1 MPDRSNKYNL
11 VGFILASIFYL
22 IVLSLLAFYLQDQV
36 RKNINF
42 TLKKDNLLDITLVER
57 KSKKITKPIK
67 KITKKKEIIKPKPIA
82 AKPKPQKI
90 APKVQKKVSL
100 QGLFK
105 KIDTK
110 KIIEQ
115 KIDIS
120 QQTRKKEIKSKK
132 SIEKPI
138 KKEVAKKLVESL
150 SFTKVQNIKSSKNG
164 VYDKFRG
171 KVQQIL
177 YENWQNTIDTVS
189 GNSATVEI
197 SIDKLGTFSY
207 KIVKLSYNDEFN
219 SKLVDFLEEMKDKE
233 FPPFTE
239 GEIFQLQV
247 EFKDIRND

>member
-11 VGFILASIFYL
+11 VGFILASILYL
-22 IVLSLLAFYLQDQV
+22 TVLLLLAFYLQDKA
-36 RKNINF
+36 RKNVDYTI
-42 TLKKDNLLDITLVER
+42 KKDNILDITLVER
-57 KSKKITKPIK
+57 KHKKNIKPRKKIVK
-67 KITKKKEIIKPKPIA
+67 KQNIEKPKPITT
-82 AKPKPQKI
+82 KPKPKKVS
-90 APKVQKKVSL
+90 PKVQKKVSL

-115 KIDIS
+115 KIDMA
-120 QQTRKKEIKSKK
+120 QQSRKKEVKSKVN
-132 SIEKPI
+132 IEKP
-138 KKEVAKKLVESL
+138 KKRDIAKKLVESL
-150 SFTKVQNIKSSKNG
+150 SFESPQNIKSSKNG
-164 VYDKFRG
+164 IYDKFRG

-177 YENWQNTIDTVS
+177 YKNWQNTIDTVS

-197 SIDKLGTFSY
+197 FIDKIGTFSY

>member
-1 MPDRSNKYNL
+1 MQGSSNKYNL
-11 VGFILASIFYL
+11 VGFMLALVFYF
-22 IVLSLLAFYLQDQV
+22 IVITLLAFYLQDKV
-36 RKNINF
+36 KKNIDF
-42 TLKKDNLLDITLVER
+42 TLKKDNILDITLVE
-57 KSKKITKPIK
+57 KKPKKIAKPVKKIIK
-67 KITKKKEIIKPKPIA
+67 KQKIKKPKPIA
-82 AKPKPQKI
+82 KKPKPQKI

-110 KIIEQ
+110 KIVEQ
-115 KIDIS
+115 KIDIA
-120 QQTRKKEIKSKK
+120 QQSRKKEIKSKQ
-132 SIEKPI
+132 STLKPV
-138 KKEVAKKLVESL
+138 KKEIAKKLIETL
-150 SFTKVQNIKSSKNG
+150 SFEKVQNIKSSKKG
-164 VYDKFRG
+164 IYDKFRG

-197 SIDKLGTFSY
+197 YIDKMGTFSY

-219 SKLVDFLEEMKDKE
+219 SKLTDFLEEMKDKE
-233 FPPFTE
+233 FPPNTL